1 MLLGLMVMVCL
12 VVGLGKYAKKS
23 GVVKVAKET
32 LSDDLADVRQS
43 ARVLIEDAK
52 VFGKDFIEI
61 AMYDAKDFYEK
72 SMTKAK
78 DYMEYLYEK
87 LENLYYES
95 KVYDIVEFI
104 KHPVQSMIKR
114 TKTYQAEVNRRMNA
128 IDSWTKTEDKY
139 MEERNKNYRLEVKL
153 SNLQYRYARQE
164 VGYDMALEELSA
176 LEAEYDKAVEAVE
189 FLFDVIK
196 DMKEDSAEVEE
207 TEEVE
212 VDSVDVDYRVV
223 VEPVAL
229 LNRPVNKVNKPKD
242 IRIPKGIRRAI

>member
-1 MLLGLMVMVCL
+1 MLGLAMVMVCL

-23 GVVKVAKET
+23 GVVKVARET

-52 VFGKDFIEI
+52 VFGKDFIEM
-61 AMYDAKDFYEK
+61 AMYDVKDFYEK
-72 SMTKAK
+72 AMAK
-78 DYMEYLYEK
+78 VKDFIEYVDYLYNET
-87 LENLYYES
+87 

-114 TKTYQAEVNRRMNA
+114 TKTYQSEVNRRFNA
-128 IDSWTKTEDKY
+128 IDSWNRTEEKY

-153 SNLQYRYARQE
+153 SNLQYRYAKQE
-164 VGYDMALEELSA
+164 VGYDIALEELSA

-207 TEEVE
+207 AEEVE

-242 IRIPKGIRRAI
+242 VRIPKGIRRAI